1 MSGKFRNVVSEQ
13 IQTSS
18 LNWLDIQLNCITM
31 LYCKELAGPGQMI
44 LVWKERCLIL
54 LERMNHFCLAF
65 FAVHY
70 NWTDCVKTVCAILF
84 TGDALICLG
93 ILWETVGHAQ
103 IARYWPFWLTWL
115 MLQDS
120 QWNFASACP
129 YPVPSTSSGL
139 LPTLQLHPRTE
150 IRNCLVFLG
159 LPLLLSL
166 LGAQP
171 KLVCE
176 IEPTGLWIY

>member
-1 MSGKFRNVVSEQ
+1 
-13 IQTSS
+13 
-18 LNWLDIQLNCITM
+18 
-31 LYCKELAGPGQMI
+31 MI

-54 LERMNHFCLAF
+54 LEPMNHFCLAF
-65 FAVHY
+65 FRCSLQLNRLCQNSLCHIIY
-70 NWTDCVKTVCAILF
+70 WRRSHMFGYTLRNS
-84 TGDALICLG
+84 
-93 ILWETVGHAQ
+93 VGHAQ
-103 IARYWPFWLTWL
+103 IACWPFWLTWL

-176 IEPTGLWIY
+176 IEYTGLWIYWTCILDCFTITVLAVHMFQII